1 MLFLKEIGLDCF
13 SEEENFNLL
22 ANYVLRKG
30 KPFYGYQG
38 FYIYHSLGYA
48 EIIAHVIP
56 NEERQVNEC
65 IGFSSH
71 VMGNNFWRLTIAEDG
86 VMDDEGDSLSKC
98 VFFHNPELENCVFP
112 VHLVH
117 ADVLPSF
124 MPGEKVTMQIQAFPY
139 EIEYFKDEESYRAK
153 HGVKMMGKFVDV
165 KDGNILN
172 MRIDDG
178 CLIKATV
185 KHVKRLDTFDVE
197 GNAQTFLAVTVE
209 TPYGDLS
216 LCHREDAVDA
226 DQKEFIKEDS
236 IVRTLCVLS
245 GDVAVGEYQDGAVFD
260 EEHALKVLREAL
272 TNGDFSR
279 CHNLFADDVK
289 YVGMDG
295 EIKHDSKAECLKY
308 LNDTAAKIGNRNVY
322 VYHATV
328 LGETDNMP
336 KVSYEEGKRV
346 LLVSYDTPATF
357 TQILALEMN
366 EDNEVAKLI
375 MQDCRHYKIEI
386 DMDENWERNEITAI
400 NVLKES
406 LDSGDASKMI
416 NLVSE
421 DAWFVHGDSI
431 TARFGFGVVYM
442 LDRIIEEVNKHD
454 GVMNTHFVEITG
466 YKNKERIPQL
476 MPGKL
481 CLALSVGDLEQY
493 EQIMA
498 VQLNSAGEISAIQI
512 VEDNDYEI
520 KSVDPDDEICKT
532 YAEAVRWKPVQT
544 ERSKEEWLEL
554 LRDWFNGNGEED
566 CEMIFYSGMLPDCE
580 LKLDNGDYISTL
592 NDKESIF
599 ANIEVFA
606 NLPYKEIAVVKEIDK
621 ASILTMGPMRLT
633 ITTSEQGRIEEIDIY
648 APEM

>member
-153 HGVKMMGKFVDV
+153 HGVKMMGKFVDF

-185 KHVKRLDTFDVE
+185 
-197 GNAQTFLAVTVE
+197 
-209 TPYGDLS
+209 
-216 LCHREDAVDA
+216 
-226 DQKEFIKEDS
+226 
-236 IVRTLCVLS
+236 
-245 GDVAVGEYQDGAVFD
+245 
-260 EEHALKVLREAL
+260 
-272 TNGDFSR
+272 
-279 CHNLFADDVK
+279 
-289 YVGMDG
+289 
-295 EIKHDSKAECLKY
+295 
-308 LNDTAAKIGNRNVY
+308 
-322 VYHATV
+322 
-328 LGETDNMP
+328 
-336 KVSYEEGKRV
+336 
-346 LLVSYDTPATF
+346 
-357 TQILALEMN
+357 
-366 EDNEVAKLI
+366 
-375 MQDCRHYKIEI
+375 
-386 DMDENWERNEITAI
+386 
-400 NVLKES
+400 
-406 LDSGDASKMI
+406 
-416 NLVSE
+416 
-421 DAWFVHGDSI
+421 
-431 TARFGFGVVYM
+431 
-442 LDRIIEEVNKHD
+442 
-454 GVMNTHFVEITG
+454 
-466 YKNKERIPQL
+466 
-476 MPGKL
+476 
-481 CLALSVGDLEQY
+481 
-493 EQIMA
+493 
-498 VQLNSAGEISAIQI
+498 
-512 VEDNDYEI
+512 
-520 KSVDPDDEICKT
+520 
-532 YAEAVRWKPVQT
+532 KPVQT

-580 LKLDNGDYISTL
+580 LKLDNGDYISTF